1 MSVRERQLS
10 YRGRIDHCRRI
21 FRIRLLESPLRIPG
35 LSSPYRCGTARAAQL
50 RRAFIRKLA
59 DVFDGFDVFTHGD
72 SPVDRQ
78 TDVTL
83 IDPTVRAWDGR
94 PDRGLPRA

>member
-1 MSVRERQLS
+1 M
-10 YRGRIDHCRRI
+10 DHCRRI

-35 LSSPYRCGTARAAQL
+35 LSSPYCCGTVRAAQL

-72 SPVDRQ
+72 APVDRQ

-83 IDPTVRAWDGR
+83 IDPHRSRVGRAPGPGIAKSVRN
-94 PDRGLPRA
+94 L